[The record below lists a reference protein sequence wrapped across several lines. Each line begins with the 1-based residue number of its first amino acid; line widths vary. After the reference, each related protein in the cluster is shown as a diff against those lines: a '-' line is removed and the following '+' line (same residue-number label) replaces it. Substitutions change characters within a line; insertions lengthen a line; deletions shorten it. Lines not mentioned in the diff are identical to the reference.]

1 MKIYIVEDDTD
12 IGELE
17 SYALSS
23 SGFETEVFTNATQLY
38 QAINRQ
44 MPELILL
51 DIMLPGENGLEVLKR
66 LRSNPATA
74 DLKVILV
81 TAKSTEIDT
90 VRGLDMGADDYIAK
104 PFGIMELVSR
114 VKARVRKAKS
124 SLPESIEYAG
134 ISIDT
139 NKRLVTANG
148 KICDLTYKEYELL
161 ILLITNP
168 GKALNRDLIMEK
180 VWGYD
185 YSGSTRT
192 LDMHI
197 KTLRQKLGSC
207 GNTIKTVRNVGY
219 KFSDEVE
226 Q

>member
-1 MKIYIVEDDTD
+1 MKIYIVEDDID

-51 DIMLPGENGLEVLKR
+51 DIMLPGESGLDVLKR

-74 DLKVILV
+74 ELKIILV
-81 TAKSTEIDT
+81 TAKSTEMDT

-114 VKARVRKAKS
+114 VKARVRKAKN
-124 SLPESIEYAG
+124 SLPETVEYAG
-134 ISIDT
+134 ICIDT
-139 NKRLVTANG
+139 TRRIVTVRG
-148 KICDLTYKEYELL
+148 QICDLTYKEYELL
-161 ILLITNP
+161 LLLISNP
-168 GKALNRDLIMEK
+168 GKALTREVIMDK

-197 KTLRQKLGSC
+197 KTLRQKLGSS
-207 GNTIKTVRNVGY
+207 GNAIKTVRNVGY
-219 KFSDEVE
+219 KLSDEVE